1 MKITGLNIRGFRAF
15 TGEYSFDLDADVVL
29 FTGANGRGK
38 TSVFDAVLWTLTGS
52 LPRLESQDEDAPI
65 ISLYSDTGQARVA
78 LSLRDES
85 KNVEIIRSDDG
96 SEKQQIR
103 VKTEDNEYR
112 GDKADSW
119 ILTEFWPRAQTAEEA
134 SDAFSKALTRSVYL
148 QQDLVRQFVEA
159 DTARQRFDAVS
170 ELVGAGRISELNSK
184 LDTQRRK
191 WTKRTNNLKD
201 EIEAI
206 REELETAKS
215 RRQELG
221 DPEGEDL
228 DDLRNSWDQWWSD
241 AQELGVDREPP
252 NVQDSEAS
260 SAIDEAI
267 KTLKSL
273 QRQTKRSLSEASDLL
288 DDVEKIPEED
298 ELPALEPLE
307 EALSEAQEE
316 KNAAEE
322 TLAEA
327 RESAAQKRQE
337 QLQQKE
343 EIEELAT
350 LAELALRHIE
360 DRCPVC
366 QQTHSTEQTRQ
377 HLESLI
383 ERAGQK
389 NGESPPDVAEIVE
402 EELDRV
408 SEAEEAVADAEDEL
422 KLAREM
428 HQKVEQHEDELQDWL
443 DNQNASPRENESIP
457 DAVERV
463 REELTDRVDTLES
476 HAEIGEQLSLRLAT
490 VAQESRREELTQEI
504 EELETELSELER
516 ELDSR
521 EEASDLADRF
531 VDELEDATKEFV
543 TRRLEDVSALLQKI
557 YSKVDPHP
565 TFRAIRLITSFSH
578 RRGRLDPYVVDPDD
592 SDIGDYDP
600 FTVMSSSQIN
610 VVALS
615 IFLSLNLGIPNLPLK
630 TLMLDDPLQS
640 LDDINFLGFIDLI
653 RRTRGGGG
661 RQIFLST
668 HDDRLSGLLKRKLRP
683 VKESHETRVFSFLD
697 WTREGPEIEESVIE
711 REESPMRLVE
721 A

>member
-1 MKITGLNIRGFRAF
+1 MKVTGLNIRDFRAF
-15 TGEYSFDLDADVVL
+15 TGEYSFDLSSDVVL

-38 TSVFDAVLWTLTGS
+38 TSVFDAVLWALTGS
-52 LPRLESQDEDAPI
+52 LPRLESQDEDPPVV
-65 ISLYSDTGQARVA
+65 SLYSDTGQARVA
-78 LSLRDES
+78 LGLSGEDKS
-85 KNVEIIRSDDG
+85 AEIIRSDDG

-103 VKTEDNEYR
+103 VKTEKNEYR
-112 GDKADSW
+112 GDEADSW
-119 ILTEFWPRAQTAEEA
+119 ILTELWPRAQTAEEA
-134 SDAFSKALTRSVYL
+134 SDAFAKALTRSVYL

-191 WTKRTNNLKD
+191 WSARTNDLEG
-201 EIEAI
+201 EIEEI
-206 REELETAKS
+206 RGKLETAKS
-215 RRQELG
+215 QRQELG

-228 DDLRNSWDQWWSD
+228 DDLRKGWNQWWSD
-241 AQELGVDREPP
+241 AQDLGVEREPT
-252 NVQDSEAS
+252 NVQASNAS

-267 KTLKSL
+267 KTLNSL
-273 QRQTKRSLSEASDLL
+273 RRQTKRGLSEASDLL
-288 DDVEKIPEED
+288 EEAETIPH
-298 ELPALEPLE
+298 ELPDLEPLE
-307 EALSEAQEE
+307 ESLSEAREE
-316 KNAAEE
+316 KKEAEE

-327 RESAAQKRQE
+327 KKSAAQKRQE
-337 QLQQKE
+337 QLQKKE
-343 EIEELAT
+343 KVDELAT

-360 DRCPVC
+360 GKCPVC
-366 QQTHSTEQTRQ
+366 QQTHSAEQTRQ

-383 ERAGQK
+383 ERAGDE
-389 NGESPPDVAEIVE
+389 NGESPAEVAKLVQ

-408 SEAEEAVADAEDEL
+408 SEAEDAVGKAENEL
-422 KLAREM
+422 EEAREM
-428 HQKVEQHEDELQDWL
+428 HRKVQQHEEELRDWL
-443 DNQNASPRENESIP
+443 DNQNASIGKEEFIT

-463 REELTDRVDTLES
+463 RKELTDRVDALES
-476 HAEIGEQLSLRLAT
+476 HVEAGEQLSLRLAT

-504 EELETELSELER
+504 EELEEELNELER
-516 ELDSR
+516 ELDLR
-521 EEASDLADRF
+521 EETSDLADMF

-543 TRRLEDVSALLQKI
+543 TRRLEDVSSLLQKI

-578 RRGRLDPYVVDPDD
+578 RRGRLDPYVVDPD
-592 SDIGDYDP
+592 SDIGDHDP
-600 FTVMSSSQIN
+600 FAVMSSSQIN

-615 IFLSLNLGIPNLPLK
+615 IFLSLNLGIPNIPLK

-653 RRTRGGGG
+653 RRTRGDGG

-683 VKESHETRVFSFLD
+683 VKESQQTRVFSFLD

-711 REESPMRLVE
+711 REESPMRLAE

>member
-1 MKITGLNIRGFRAF
+1 MKITDLEIRGFRAF
-15 TGEYSFDLDADVVL
+15 TGEHSFKLDADVVL

-52 LPRLESQDEDAPI
+52 LSRLDSQDEDAPI
-65 ISLYSDTGQARVA
+65 ISLYSDTGQARV
-78 LSLRDES
+78 SLQLKDGNNS
-85 KNVEIIRSDDG
+85 VEIIRSDDG
-96 SEKQQIR
+96 SEKQQVR
-103 VKTEDNEYR
+103 VKTEKNEYR
-112 GDKADSW
+112 GEEAASW

-134 SDAFSKALTRSVYL
+134 SDAFSQALTRSVYL

-184 LDTQRRK
+184 LDTQRRN
-191 WTKRTNNLKD
+191 WTSRTNDLKD
-201 EIEAI
+201 EIEDT
-206 REELETAKS
+206 REEFETAKS
-215 RRQELG
+215 QRQGLG
-221 DPEGEDL
+221 ASEDEDL
-228 DDLRNSWDQWWSD
+228 DELRNSWEKWWSD
-241 AQELGVDREPP
+241 AQDLGIDREPA
-252 NVQDSEAS
+252 NVQDSDAS

-267 KTLKSL
+267 KNLNSL
-273 QRQTKRSLSEASDLL
+273 RRQAKRSLSEASELL
-288 DDVEKIPEED
+288 DETEEIPEVD
-298 ELPALEPLE
+298 ELPDIEPLE
-307 EALSEAQEE
+307 ESLSKARKE
-316 KNAAEE
+316 KEDAEE

-327 RESAAQKRQE
+327 KESAAKKRRE

-343 EIEELAT
+343 EIDELAT
-350 LAELALRHIE
+350 LAELALRHVE
-360 DRCPVC
+360 GRCPVC

-383 ERAGQK
+383 ERAGEE
-389 NGESPPDVAEIVE
+389 NGESPPDIAKIVE
-402 EELDRV
+402 EELARV

-422 KLAREM
+422 ERAREM
-428 HQKVEQHEDELQDWL
+428 HKRVQQHEDELRDWL
-443 DNQNASPRENESIP
+443 DNQNATLGEDESIT

-463 REELTDRVDTLES
+463 QKDVTGRIDALES
-476 HAEIGEQLSLRLAT
+476 HVEIGEQLSLRLAT

-504 EELETELSELER
+504 EELEAQLNELER

-521 EEASDLADRF
+521 EEASDLADTF
-531 VDELEDATKEFV
+531 VDKLEDATKEFV
-543 TRRLEDVSALLQKI
+543 TRRLEDVSSLLQKI

-578 RRGRLDPYVVDPDD
+578 RRGRLDPYVVDPD
-592 SDIGDYDP
+592 SDIGDHDP
-600 FTVMSSSQIN
+600 FKVMSSSQIN

-653 RRTRGGGG
+653 RRIRGGRG
-661 RQIFLST
+661 RQVFLST

-683 VKESHETRVFSFLD
+683 VKESQQTRVFSFLD
-697 WTREGPEIEESVIE
+697 WTREGPEIAESVIE
-711 REESPMRLVE
+711 REESPMRLV
-721 A
+721 AA

>member
-1 MKITGLNIRGFRAF
+1 MKVTGLNIRDFRAF

-52 LPRLESQDEDAPI
+52 LPRLESQDEDPPI
-65 ISLYSDTGQARVA
+65 VSLYSDTGQARGA
-78 LSLRDES
+78 LDLRGENKS
-85 KNVEIIRSDDG
+85 AEIIRSDDG

-103 VKTEDNEYR
+103 VKTEKNEYR
-112 GDKADSW
+112 GDKANSW
-119 ILTEFWPRAQTAEEA
+119 ILTELWPRAQTAEEA
-134 SDAFSKALTRSVYL
+134 SDAFAKALTRSVYL

-170 ELVGAGRISELNSK
+170 ELVGAGRISELNSR

-191 WTKRTNNLKD
+191 WTARTNDLEDKIG
-201 EIEAI
+201 EVQ
-206 REELETAKS
+206 EELETAKS
-215 RRQELG
+215 QYQELG

-241 AQELGVDREPP
+241 AQDLGVEREPTD
-252 NVQDSEAS
+252 VRDSDAS

-267 KTLKSL
+267 KTLNSL
-273 QRQTKRSLSEASDLL
+273 RRQTKRGLAVASDLL
-288 DDVEKIPEED
+288 EEAEEIPEE
-298 ELPALEPLE
+298 LPDLEPLE
-307 EALSEAQEE
+307 ESLSKARSEKEEAE
-316 KNAAEE
+316 K
-322 TLAEA
+322 TLVKAK
-327 RESAAQKRQE
+327 ESAAQKRRE

-343 EIEELAT
+343 EIDEIAT

-360 DRCPVC
+360 GRCPVC

-383 ERAGQK
+383 ERAGEE
-389 NGESPPDVAEIVE
+389 NGKSPAEVAELVQ

-408 SEAEEAVADAEDEL
+408 SEAEDTVDKAENEL
-422 KLAREM
+422 EKAREM
-428 HQKVEQHEDELQDWL
+428 HRKVQQHKEELRDWL
-443 DNQNASPRENESIP
+443 DNQNASIGKEESIT

-463 REELTDRVDTLES
+463 RGELTDRVDALES
-476 HAEIGEQLSLRLAT
+476 HVETGEQLSLRLAT

-504 EELETELSELER
+504 EELEEELNELER
-516 ELDSR
+516 ELDLR
-521 EEASDLADRF
+521 EETSDLADTF
-531 VDELEDATKEFV
+531 VDKLEDATKEFV
-543 TRRLEDVSALLQKI
+543 TRRLEDVSSLLQKI

-578 RRGRLDPYVVDPDD
+578 RRGRLDPYVIDPD
-592 SDIGDYDP
+592 SDIGDHDP
-600 FTVMSSSQIN
+600 FAVMSSSQIN

-615 IFLSLNLGIPNLPLK
+615 IFLSLNLGIPNIPLK

-653 RRTRGGGG
+653 RRTRGDGG
-661 RQIFLST
+661 RQIFIST
-668 HDDRLSGLLKRKLRP
+668 HDNRLSGLLKRKLRP
-683 VKESHETRVFSFLD
+683 VRETQQTRVFSFLD
-697 WTREGPEIEESVIE
+697 WTREGPKIKGSVIE
-711 REESPMRLVE
+711 REEAPMRLVE

>member
-1 MKITGLNIRGFRAF
+1 MKTTGLNIRGFRAF
-15 TGEYSFDLDADVVL
+15 TGEYDFDLDADVVL

-52 LPRLESQDEDAPI
+52 LPRLESQNEDAPI

-78 LSLRDES
+78 LRLKEENKS
-85 KNVEIIRSDDG
+85 VEIIRSDDG
-96 SEKQQIR
+96 SGKQQIR
-103 VKTEDNEYR
+103 VKMEENEYR
-112 GDKADSW
+112 GDKATSW
-119 ILTEFWPRAQTAEEA
+119 ILTELWPRAQTAEEA

-159 DTARQRFDAVS
+159 DTARQRFEAVS
-170 ELVGAGRISELNSK
+170 ELVAAGRINDLNSK

-191 WTKRTNNLKD
+191 WSSKTNDLKN
-201 EIEAI
+201 EIEET

-215 RRQELG
+215 QRQELG

-228 DDLRNSWDQWWSD
+228 DDLRNKWSQWWSD
-241 AQELGVDREPP
+241 AQDLGVDREPP
-252 NVQDSEAS
+252 NVQDSNAS

-267 KTLKSL
+267 KTLNSL
-273 QRQTKRSLSEASDLL
+273 CRQAKRGISEASDLL
-288 DDVEKIPEED
+288 DEAEEIPKED
-298 ELPALEPLE
+298 ELPDLEPLE
-307 EALSEAQEE
+307 ESLAEARKE
-316 KNAAEE
+316 KEDAEE

-327 RESAAQKRQE
+327 KESAAEKRRE
-337 QLQQKE
+337 QLEQKE

-360 DRCPVC
+360 GRCPVC

-383 ERAGQK
+383 ERAGEE
-389 NGESPPDVAEIVE
+389 NGESPPDITKIVQ

-408 SEAEEAVADAEDEL
+408 SDAEKAVADAEEELEQAREIHRKVQQHDDEL
-422 KLAREM
+422 RE
-428 HQKVEQHEDELQDWL
+428 WL
-443 DNQNASPRENESIP
+443 DNQNASLGDDESVAN
-457 DAVERV
+457 AVERV
-463 REELTDRVDTLES
+463 QKELRGRIDALES
-476 HAEIGEQLSLRLAT
+476 HVEIGEDLSLRLAT

-504 EELETELSELER
+504 EELEAQLNELER

-521 EEASDLADRF
+521 EEASDLADTF

-543 TRRLEDVSALLQKI
+543 TRRLEDVSSLLQKI

-578 RRGRLDPYVVDPDD
+578 RRGRLKPYVVDPD

-683 VKESHETRVFSFLD
+683 VEESQQTRVFSFLD

-711 REESPMRLVE
+711 REESPMRLV
-721 A
+721 AA

>member
-1 MKITGLNIRGFRAF
+1 MKITSLNIRGFRAF
-15 TGEYSFDLDADVVL
+15 TGEYEFDLDADVVL

-52 LPRLESQDEDAPI
+52 LPRLESQNEDVPI

-78 LSLRDES
+78 LRLKEENRS
-85 KNVEIIRSDDG
+85 VEVIRSDDG
-96 SEKQQIR
+96 SGKQQIR
-103 VKTEDNEYR
+103 VKVEKNEYR
-112 GDKADSW
+112 GDEATSW
-119 ILTEFWPRAQTAEEA
+119 IHTELWPQAQTAEKA
-134 SDAFSKALTRSVYL
+134 SDAFAKALTRSVYL
-148 QQDLVRQFVEA
+148 QQDLVRQFVGA
-159 DTARQRFDAVS
+159 DTARERFEAVS
-170 ELVGAGRISELNSK
+170 ELVGAGRINDLNSK
-184 LDTQRRK
+184 LDTQRRS
-191 WTKRTNNLKD
+191 WATRTNNLRD
-201 EIEAI
+201 EIGET
-206 REELETAKS
+206 REELETARS
-215 RRQELG
+215 QREELG
-221 DPEGEDL
+221 DSEGEDL
-228 DDLRNSWDQWWSD
+228 EDLRDKWSQWWSD
-241 AQELGVDREPP
+241 VQDLGVERESP
-252 NVQDSEAS
+252 NVQDSNAS

-267 KTLKSL
+267 KTLNSL
-273 QRQTKRSLSEASDLL
+273 RRQARRGVSEASDLL
-288 DDVEKIPEED
+288 NEVEEIPEED
-298 ELPALEPLE
+298 ELPDLEPLE
-307 EALSEAQEE
+307 ESLSEARKEKEE
-316 KNAAEE
+316 AEE

-327 RESAAQKRQE
+327 KESAAQKRRE

-360 DRCPVC
+360 GHCPVC

-383 ERAGQK
+383 ERAGEE
-389 NGESPPDVAEIVE
+389 NGESPPDIAKIVQ

-408 SEAEEAVADAEDEL
+408 SETEEAVAVAKEEL
-422 KLAREM
+422 EQAREM
-428 HQKVEQHEDELQDWL
+428 HRKVQQHEEELRDWL
-443 DNQNASPRENESIP
+443 DNQNASTGEEESVTN
-457 DAVERV
+457 AVERV
-463 REELTDRVDTLES
+463 REELSDHIDALES
-476 HAEIGEQLSLRLAT
+476 HVEIGEDLSLRLAT

-504 EELETELSELER
+504 EELEAQLNELER

-521 EEASDLADRF
+521 EEASELAATF
-531 VDELEDATKEFV
+531 VGELKDATEKFV
-543 TRRLEDVSALLQKI
+543 TRRLEDVSSLLQKI

-565 TFRAIRLITSFSH
+565 TFRAIRLLTDFSK
-578 RRGRLDPYVVDPDD
+578 RRARLYPYVVDRD

-683 VKESHETRVFSFLD
+683 VEESQQTRVFSFLD
-697 WTREGPEIEESVIE
+697 WTREGPEIEETIIE
-711 REESPMRLVE
+711 REESLMRL
-721 A
+721 AAA